1 MLTGYVHENRKQNPN
16 DSGQFLAGYADG
28 GGESI
33 YDGFFCHSRSSSLAR
48 HPHTTPARSFPAPA
62 SSAPMH
68 HPHHTQTTSK
78 RSSALRRWS
87 EKTQIKIIHLSDVGP
102 ATARGSPGA
111 RALRRTDT
119 LERAS

>member
-33 YDGFFCHSRSSSLAR
+33 YDGFFCHCRSSSLAR

-68 HPHHTQTTSK
+68 HPTTPRLPPNARL
-78 RSSALRRWS
+78 RSG
-87 EKTQIKIIHLSDVGP
+87 VGP
-102 ATARGSPGA
+102 
-111 RALRRTDT
+111 RRH
-119 LERAS
+119 R